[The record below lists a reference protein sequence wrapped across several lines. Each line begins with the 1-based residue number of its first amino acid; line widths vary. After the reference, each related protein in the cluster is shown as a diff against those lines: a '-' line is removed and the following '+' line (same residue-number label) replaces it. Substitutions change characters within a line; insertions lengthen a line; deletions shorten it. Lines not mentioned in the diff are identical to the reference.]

1 MRRADRL
8 SSLLVFSPIFSLQS
22 DPLAGFGEDLGA
34 DAEEAIRLV
43 SGMLR
48 RGEGGEAFR
57 ERRQAFSWTVSEA
70 GLLAPASS
78 DERGTAVRI
87 RRGRESLLVARP
99 GDGPE
104 ALREA
109 VREASR
115 RAGSAPFFK
124 AVRRLERQP
133 RGAEPWADDDAFV
146 SALTSSLAAA
156 LAEAVPDPRGVA
168 ISLVVSHV
176 TVKRA
181 VITSRAFAPCGASS
195 WIEASGTLSR
205 SSFQRT
211 FAFQSARPYTE
222 AFEKLARSLHE
233 AARPMPH
240 LSPPDGVIDV
250 VLAPAASAVFWHEVV
265 GHALEAESGEK
276 ASVLAR
282 VPGAVVA
289 PPGFDV
295 LDDPSRSDLP
305 GGYAV
310 DDEGTPGRAV
320 PLLSN
325 GRVAGV
331 LTDKRTAGAE
341 SNGHGRT
348 SDFRRPPR
356 ARLSNLVVPAGRA
369 GLSELLKRC
378 DDGLYVREVSAGS
391 CDPES
396 GRFVLLVEHADT
408 IRRGRPGAP
417 VARFALMGEVLAAL
431 RNLDGERGD
440 FAMPSHGL
448 SLCVKGGDPLP
459 VGGEAPAVLIR
470 DLVVRGARA

>member
-1 MRRADRL
+1 MKRAGRL
-8 SSLLVFSPIFSLQS
+8 LARFSTIR
-22 DPLAGFGEDLGA
+22 PLSVFGEDLGA

-57 ERRQAFSWTVSEA
+57 ERRQVFSWTLSEA
-70 GLLAPASS
+70 GLLAPACSE
-78 DERGTAVRI
+78 ERGTAVRI
-87 RRGRESLLVARP
+87 RRERESLLVARP

-104 ALREA
+104 ALRDA
-109 VREASR
+109 VREAAR

-124 AVRRLERQP
+124 AVRRLERHGRAAQ
-133 RGAEPWADDDAFV
+133 PWADDE
-146 SALTSSLAAA
+146 ALTSALAAA
-156 LAEAVPDPRGVA
+156 LAEAVPDPRGLS

-176 TVKRA
+176 TVARA
-181 VITSRAFAPCGASS
+181 VVTSRAFAHCGVSS

-205 SSFQRT
+205 STFQRT
-211 FAFQSARPYTE
+211 FAFQSALPHRE
-222 AFEKLARSLHE
+222 AFEKLARAVHE

-240 LSPPDGVIDV
+240 LSPPDGAVDV
-250 VLAPAASAVFWHEVV
+250 VLSSAASAVFWHEVV
-265 GHALEAESGEK
+265 GHALEAEGGEK
-276 ASVLAR
+276 SSVLAR

-295 LDDPSRSDLP
+295 VDDPGRSDLP
-305 GGYAV
+305 GAYAV
-310 DDEGTPGRAV
+310 DDEGTLGHAV

-356 ARLSNLVVPAGRA
+356 ARLSNLVVSPGRA
-369 GLSELLKRC
+369 SLSELLKRC
-378 DDGLYVREVSAGS
+378 DNGLYVRDVSAGS

-396 GRFVLLVEHADT
+396 GRFVLLVEHAET

-440 FAMPSHGL
+440 LAVPSHGL

-470 DLVVRGARA
+470 DLAVRGARA